1 MAPNISLQILVSS
14 ANEKDKNYA
23 NMIKEKKEDM
33 LKQIR
38 TETLSAS
45 GKEQMKS

>member
-1 MAPNISLQILVSS
+1 VSS

-23 NMIKEKKEDM
+23 KMIKEKKEDM

-38 TETLSAS
+38 TDTLSAS